1 MSQAVQAALPWIVC
15 AIAAAIL
22 IPGIIDFLRKK
33 KPEANASEKEKAEQN
48 SWMMEGIGV
57 GMLAG
62 YWLGKVFG
70 AVGYRHIFKIYAQ
83 INVKSYY
90 LTEAPA

>member
-62 YWLGKVFG
+62 YWLGKRRAWPVLGCSVGDAFG
-70 AVGYRHIFKIYAQ
+70 Q
-83 INVKSYY
+83 
-90 LTEAPA
+90 